1 MEINPNE
8 IPHSSVYKLLVGS
21 VLPRPIGWISSLDEH
36 GRANLA
42 PFSFFNVVCPKPP
55 TIVFCPL
62 IRGTDGKTKDTLNNI
77 RATKEFVVN
86 IVTENLAQAM
96 NLSSIEGPPE
106 MDEFAY
112 AGVTPSP
119 SARVRP
125 PRVQESPVHFE
136 CRLREVVEISSAPGG
151 GSIVI
156 GEILH
161 IHVDERVMIGTD
173 KINLAALKPIG
184 RLAGG
189 GYVRVTDVF
198 EMERPKSLL
207 KE

>member
-151 GSIVI
+151 GSISW
-156 GEILH
+156 
-161 IHVDERVMIGTD
+161 
-173 KINLAALKPIG
+173 NYLKN
-184 RLAGG
+184 
-189 GYVRVTDVF
+189 RVTFPWFGNSQWLANVWIDKNDATHSG
-198 EMERPKSLL
+198 RPG
-207 KE
+207 

>member
-1 MEINPNE
+1 
-8 IPHSSVYKLLVGS
+8 
-21 VLPRPIGWISSLDEH
+21 
-36 GRANLA
+36 
-42 PFSFFNVVCPKPP
+42 
-55 TIVFCPL
+55 
-62 IRGTDGKTKDTLNNI
+62 
-77 RATKEFVVN
+77 
-86 IVTENLAQAM
+86 
-96 NLSSIEGPPE
+96 
-106 MDEFAY
+106 MDEFVY

-136 CRLREVVEISSAPGG
+136 CRVRQIVEISSAPGG

-161 IHVDERVMIGTD
+161 IHVDERVLTGAE
-173 KINLAALKPIG
+173 KINLGALKPIG
-184 RLAGG
+184 RLAGS